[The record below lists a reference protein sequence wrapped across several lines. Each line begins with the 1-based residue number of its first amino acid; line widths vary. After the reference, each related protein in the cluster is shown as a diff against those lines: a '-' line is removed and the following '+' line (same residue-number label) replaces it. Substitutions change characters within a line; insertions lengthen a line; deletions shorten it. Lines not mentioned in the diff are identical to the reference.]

1 MYPCQFSLPSCFCIY
16 PMFSILTFVRFV
28 FILVSIMLDRMEG
41 YRGGSRRSRWRV
53 WRKRTEF
60 SISRGITAKLRGA
73 GKKGRRGRFKILGDA
88 IHLDPLRVYEIYE
101 CPLFALLFGDLKDKR
116 KTINLGDPDLVE
128 EERGRGEETRRES
141 LRAVVPFMSELCSQT
156 VS

>member
-1 MYPCQFSLPSCFCIY
+1 
-16 PMFSILTFVRFV
+16 MFSILTFVRFV

-41 YRGGSRRSRWRV
+41 YRGGESEIEMESLTKEDRVFDLSRDNR
-53 WRKRTEF
+53 E
-60 SISRGITAKLRGA
+60 ITR
-73 GKKGRRGRFKILGDA
+73 RFKILGDA